1 MIFRVPGETTVDV
14 EGVVKSNYEAPND
27 KILVTGG
34 NKSWV
39 SQEDTGEQ
47 FQSTH

>member
-39 SQEDTGEQ
+39 SQEDTEGQ
-47 FQSTH
+47 F